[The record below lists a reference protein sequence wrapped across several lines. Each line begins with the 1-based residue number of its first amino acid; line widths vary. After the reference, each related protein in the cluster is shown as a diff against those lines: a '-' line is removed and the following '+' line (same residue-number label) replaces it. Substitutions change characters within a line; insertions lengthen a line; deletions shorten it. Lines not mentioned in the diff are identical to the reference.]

1 MDTRHRAGAALPGV
15 LLVMFWLTGISGWL
29 VAHTIWDQRVAR
41 VDETTLALGHAADAM
56 GDVMAGELGRLAD
69 WSTWRAPGPA
79 LPCPAGTVALPA
91 EIDVMAE
98 TSRLAAATAVL
109 SRWPGTLAPTWRYLT
124 ACDAST
130 LQGLWRGR
138 STAPWL
144 LAWIADDPDS
154 GPAADSSS
162 QMVLHIAAIQPGRGR
177 ADRTLTVRRYQGEAT
192 ARIVAW
198 RPG

>member
-1 MDTRHRAGAALPGV
+1 MDTRRRAGAALPGV

-56 GDVMAGELGRLAD
+56 GEVMAGELGRLAD

-79 LPCPAGTVALPA
+79 LPCPAGAVALPA
-91 EIDVMAE
+91 DIDAMAE
-98 TSRLAAATAVL
+98 TSRLAAATAIL
-109 SRWPGTLAPTWRYLT
+109 SRWPATMTPTWRYLT

-138 STAPWL
+138 GPAPWL

-154 GPAADSSS
+154 GPAGDSSL
-162 QMVLHIAAIQPGRGR
+162 QMVLHVAALQPGRGR
-177 ADRTLTVRRYQGEAT
+177 AHRTLTVRRYPGENT